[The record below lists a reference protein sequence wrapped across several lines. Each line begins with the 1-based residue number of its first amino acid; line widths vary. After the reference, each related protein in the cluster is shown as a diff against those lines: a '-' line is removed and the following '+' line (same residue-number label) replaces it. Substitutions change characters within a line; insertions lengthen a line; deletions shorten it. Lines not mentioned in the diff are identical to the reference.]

1 MFLLFNVLS
10 SVKLKAKAYRVNST
24 LKVLKHAVK
33 LLRGRIMAMQ
43 FLDDHKLVQ
52 SYLEGNEQAFE
63 VLLLRHKDKIY
74 RSIYNKVR
82 ERDLAEDIFQ
92 EAFMKIIQT
101 LKLGNYNEEGKFLP
115 WAMRIAQNLV
125 IDYFRKS
132 GRMRMIGERNA
143 KSDEFNIFSI
153 LKLEDANIEQSITKD
168 ELEHQMMNLVTYLPD
183 SQREIIEKRI
193 FQDLSFKEIADAEGI
208 SINTA
213 LGRMRYALIN
223 LRKMIEKHQLVTDI
237 D

>member
-1 MFLLFNVLS
+1 
-10 SVKLKAKAYRVNST
+10 
-24 LKVLKHAVK
+24 
-33 LLRGRIMAMQ
+33 MAMRN
-43 FLDDHKLVQ
+43 LDDQQLVCV
-52 SYLEGNEQAFE
+52 YMEGNEQAFE
-63 VLLLRHKDKIY
+63 VLLMRHKDKIF

-82 ERDLAEDIFQ
+82 DRELAEDIFQ
-92 EAFMKIIQT
+92 ETFVKIINT

-125 IDYFRKS
+125 IDHFRKS
-132 GRMRMIGERNA
+132 GRMKMVGERSS
-143 KSDEFNIFSI
+143 KSEEFNIFSV
-153 LKLEDANIEQSITKD
+153 LKMEDANVEQAITRD
-168 ELEHQMMNLVTYLPD
+168 ELEQQMIRLIDYLPE
-183 SQREIIEKRI
+183 SQRDIINKRI
-193 FQDLSFKEIADAEGI
+193 FHDLSFKEIADMEDI

>member
-1 MFLLFNVLS
+1 
-10 SVKLKAKAYRVNST
+10 
-24 LKVLKHAVK
+24 
-33 LLRGRIMAMQ
+33 MAMRN
-43 FLDDHKLVQ
+43 LDDHQLVQ
-52 SYLEGNEQAFE
+52 YYLEGNEQAFE
-63 VLLLRHKDKIY
+63 VLLLRHKDRIY

-92 EAFMKIIQT
+92 EAFVKIINT

-125 IDYFRKS
+125 IDHFRKT
-132 GRMRMIGERNA
+132 GRMRMINER
-143 KSDEFNIFSI
+143 SSRSEEFSIFSV
-153 LKLEDANIEQSITKD
+153 LKLQDANVEQQMTRD
-168 ELEHQMMNLVTYLPD
+168 ELETQMVSLIAHLPE
-183 SQREIIEKRI
+183 SQRDIVEKRI
-193 FQDLSFKEIADAEGI
+193 FQDLSFKEIADMEGI

-223 LRKMIEKHQLVTDI
+223 LRKLIEKHQLVTDI